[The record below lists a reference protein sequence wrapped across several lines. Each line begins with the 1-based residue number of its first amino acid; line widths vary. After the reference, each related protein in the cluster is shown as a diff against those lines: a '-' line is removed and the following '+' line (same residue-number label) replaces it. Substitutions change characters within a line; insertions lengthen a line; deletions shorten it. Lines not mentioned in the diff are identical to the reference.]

1 MDSVPAYLSQF
12 LGVGHSVRRSTVGTG
27 ILPLLAMSGVSAGS
41 LKGCGQNPGA
51 PVRSHGWWVL
61 LAICQ
66 DLCWAEGRT
75 PFTRTPT
82 RCGAS
87 MQPGGG
93 VPQTSTLRESTQSL
107 LEPGFFFFLV
117 GPSSEVT
124 WLRCVLLPYPS
135 KHSQPR
141 PPRLS
146 RRDPG
151 AHLSLGRAKVS
162 SKKRVWGGTHMSA
175 RQLRES
181 PSATG
186 GKPSKHVAGAL
197 SASGRKAEVLQHPSQ
212 KGGACSIPRPPPRPR
227 RPYSSPRKALRN
239 VAP

>member
-1 MDSVPAYLSQF
+1 MPGCKGFWEGELPPSRRWGLQEPYWLSTSCIINHPKTWWPKWTAFLLISQF

-27 ILPLLAMSGVSAGS
+27 ILPLLATSGVSAGS

-107 LEPGFFFFLV
+107 LEPAYFF
-117 GPSSEVT
+117 SCRT
-124 WLRCVLLPYPS
+124 QLRSDVASL
-135 KHSQPR
+135 R
-141 PPRLS
+141 PP
-146 RRDPG
+146 
-151 AHLSLGRAKVS
+151 
-162 SKKRVWGGTHMSA
+162 
-175 RQLRES
+175 S
-181 PSATG
+181 P
-186 GKPSKHVAGAL
+186 P
-197 SASGRKAEVLQHPSQ
+197 
-212 KGGACSIPRPPPRPR
+212 I
-227 RPYSSPRKALRN
+227 KALT
-239 VAP
+239 APPAQTQQEGPRSPPFSGKSDGQ

>member
-1 MDSVPAYLSQF
+1 MPGCKGFWEGELPPSRRWGLQEPCWLSISCIINHPKTWWPKWTAFLLISQF
-12 LGVGHSVRRSTVGTG
+12 LGVGHSVRRSTVGTR
-27 ILPLLAMSGVSAGS
+27 ILPLLATSGVSAGS

-87 MQPGGG
+87 MQLGGG

-107 LEPGFFFFLV
+107 LIFFLV

-124 WLRCVLLPYPS
+124 WLHCVFLRHPS

-151 AHLSLGRAKVS
+151 AHLSLGRATVS
-162 SKKRVWGGTHMSA
+162 SKKRVWGGTDMSA
-175 RQLRES
+175 WPAS
-181 PSATG
+181 
-186 GKPSKHVAGAL
+186 GKPICHGREAL
-197 SASGRKAEVLQHPSQ
+197 QTRGWCIK
-212 KGGACSIPRPPPRPR
+212 C
-227 RPYSSPRKALRN
+227 
-239 VAP
+239 